1 MADFTQAVLLTLN
14 HEGGYVNNP
23 NDSGGATNMGITQRD
38 LPDIPIQ
45 ALTVAQA
52 IAYYQEHYWKPLY
65 SQINSQ
71 AVANKLFDMG
81 VLLGVGKAV
90 TLLQSALNLGTDGIF
105 GPHTLDVINAADEIQ
120 ILAEYRWRL
129 CLRFEAIATIYPQDA
144 VFLKGWLNRVN
155 E

>member
-1 MADFTQAVLLTLN
+1 MANFSDAVILTLN

-38 LPDIPIQ
+38 LPGIPIQ
-45 ALTVAQA
+45 NLTVAQA

-90 TLLQSALNLGTDGIF
+90 TLLQNALNLCTDGIF
-105 GPHTLDVINAADEIQ
+105 GPHTLDAINAADEIQ

-129 CLRFEAIATIYPQDA
+129 CLRFEAIAATHSQDA

-155 E
+155 S